1 MVRRPTRQAFTR
13 SPAYLVI
20 HVRIFE
26 KFVPL
31 FYAHSRLSASVLE
44 LAIVSMHGFQ
54 NAVFL
59 PEHIIHSLAATQSR
73 KRRHWANEL
82 ADVDVLSYQ

>member
-1 MVRRPTRQAFTR
+1 M
-13 SPAYLVI
+13 
-20 HVRIFE
+20 
-26 KFVPL
+26 
-31 FYAHSRLSASVLE
+31 LE

-82 ADVDVLSYQ
+82 AGVDVLSYQ